1 MRVPTKSSYLILY
14 GVVALFLI
22 LLIVAGVQTCQEV
35 KSIEKKVNEKFD
47 QFTITPNIPISAHD
61 IAIQKTSDSIE
72 KDRKIQHV
80 RVDALAKPALQG
92 WLDSL
97 FNMPG
102 GYDPN
107 GADKPR

>member
-22 LLIVAGVQTCQEV
+22 LSIVAGIQTCREV

-47 QFTITPNIPISAHD
+47 HINLTPNFPISAHD
-61 IAIQKTSDSIE
+61 IAIKKTSDSLE
-72 KDRKIQHV
+72 GNRKIQHI
-80 RVDALAKPALQG
+80 RVDALTKPELQG

-97 FNMPG
+97 FNNAA
-102 GYDPN
+102 GYDPVR
-107 GADKPR
+107 ADQPR